1 MNHFE
6 IAFSNNIIKYRWWL
20 IVATLAL
27 AAVTASGMR
36 FLTFEND
43 LLLGLRLGINDAAGT
58 EFLAGL
64 SHDLDNEG
72 NVLRFEMSRRITDNV
87 KIFLEGW
94 NFFDIEPDDY
104 YLYGIRDD
112 DFVRLQI
119 FYYF

>member
-6 IAFSNNIIKYRWWL
+6 IAFSNNVIKYRWWL
-20 IVATLAL
+20 IAATLVL

-43 LLLGLRLGINDAAGT
+43 PLWGLRLGINDAAGT

-64 SHDLDNEG
+64 SHDLDNKG

-87 KIFLEGW
+87 KIFLEG
-94 NFFDIEPDDY
+94 
-104 YLYGIRDD
+104 
-112 DFVRLQI
+112 
-119 FYYF
+119 